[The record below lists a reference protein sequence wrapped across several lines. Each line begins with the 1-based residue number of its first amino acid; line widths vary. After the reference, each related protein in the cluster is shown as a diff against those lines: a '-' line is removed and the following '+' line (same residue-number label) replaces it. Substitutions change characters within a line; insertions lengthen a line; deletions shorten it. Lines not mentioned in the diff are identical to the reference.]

1 MKIKDFDEIASE
13 LLPPIAGYPVQFIGF
28 KSDVCGLN
36 VSGQIFVD
44 AKACPD
50 MVDVFISGFDMLN
63 ASDEAAAVLIFRKK
77 LTEAHNAL
85 KSKVEC
91 VLNNLPKAAV
101 PAISWLPDRLHTPD
115 GRF

>member
-1 MKIKDFDEIASE
+1 MTIKELDDKAYS

-50 MVDVFISGFDMLN
+50 RVDVFISGFDMLN
-63 ASDEAAAVLIFRKK
+63 APCEAAAVLIFCKE

-91 VLNNLPKAAV
+91 VLN
-101 PAISWLPDRLHTPD
+101 TPQVY
-115 GRF
+115 GEVSE